1 MQFFCH
7 ISDELYWHCLAQ
19 PHYLLGKRAVSIS
32 SKWPQ
37 SIAIEILWRRAAIA
51 TGWGWQNYHY
61 SDYSRMQVAG
71 VRSSYN
77 RSCYTVVF
85 NVDMGWHHSNCLFCV
100 PRSRMRRITRT
111 TTSPLCMLIVDSCIA
126 GVDSRGSGRQPSK
139 SVRSPAPSHSH
150 WNLHETLSNTL
161 FYDCLLFRDGWKLFF
176 FFSHWTTTNALE
188 VVRRWRA
195 IWLWGCLSVRPPI
208 TNASY
213 LSNLPYCRSQ
223 LSVIWSHHT

>member
-1 MQFFCH
+1 MHSAACLPSRIFWSLVKYESREVLALLTWQKSSQYQQQVAAIHRHWDTMTTSCY
-7 ISDELYWHCLAQ
+7 SNGLRLAELPLQWLQ
-19 PHYLLGKRAVSIS
+19 PHVGC
-32 SKWPQ
+32 
-37 SIAIEILWRRAAIA
+37 RRS
-51 TGWGWQNYHY
+51 QN
-61 SDYSRMQVAG
+61 
-71 VRSSYN
+71 RSSYN

-126 GVDSRGSGRQPSK
+126 GEDGRGSGRQPSK

-176 FFSHWTTTNALE
+176 FFSHRTLAPT
-188 VVRRWRA
+188 R
-195 IWLWGCLSVRPPI
+195 
-208 TNASY
+208 
-213 LSNLPYCRSQ
+213 
-223 LSVIWSHHT
+223 